1 MHPSKYYSRILIM
14 HTLQAIFKKIS
25 DIEPSQDLQK
35 RILAKIALRNKLA
48 LRRKL
53 AFIYAGFTTSAGA
66 FVWAT
71 ITLGKALLQSD
82 FWTLAKL
89 IFSDTGLVLK
99 NWVDFAYSLL
109 ETLPIFGIIA
119 ILVPVFALFMLGSAY
134 FKTMN
139 HNNYKFI

>member
-1 MHPSKYYSRILIM
+1 MSTL
-14 HTLQAIFKKIS
+14 HTIFKNIPAL
-25 DIEPSQDLQK
+25 EPSIDLEK

-53 AFIYAGFTTSAGA
+53 AFIHAGFVSSASA
-66 FVWAT
+66 FIWA
-71 ITLGKALLQSD
+71 IFTLGKAFLQSD

-89 IFSDTGLVLK
+89 IFSDTGLVFK

-109 ETLPIFGIIA
+109 ETLPIFGIVA

-134 FKTMN
+134 FKTVSHN
-139 HNNYKFI
+139 HYKFI